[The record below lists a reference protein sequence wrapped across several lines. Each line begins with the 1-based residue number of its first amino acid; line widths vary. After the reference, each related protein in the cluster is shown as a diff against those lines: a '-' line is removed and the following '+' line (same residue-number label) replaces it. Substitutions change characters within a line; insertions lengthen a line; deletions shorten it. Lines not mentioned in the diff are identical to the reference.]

1 MINPLNDISRVYLE
15 QISESAVPGQPAER
29 LGAVTAIPKSDQ
41 NAAKKR
47 TLAKAAALRAKK
59 GITQEA
65 LDPFGRPGGK
75 SGGVKKGDS
84 YEKAHQA
91 NQREIEKI
99 ESGKEPATAK
109 RYREMKNE
117 ALDPVG
123 KEDADIDNDGV
134 PNTKKDK
141 YLKHRRDVI
150 KQEISTQK
158 EAKEVKKW
166 WDDDGDGIGYEEG
179 EVSGKFKKK
188 KKVKEGFSN
197 WRDDLREVI
206 DVVDHQDNDKEIVEK
221 SVKNKIKINPSI
233 TEAIQNLG
241 GELIEMVEIDE
252 KTLTNAETAKKEKI
266 VKSMK
271 KNLPGFRARYGDR
284 AKEVMY
290 ATATK
295 QAKRV
300 AEEVTDTQQEKPDP
314 ALEAKKKQEV
324 SLQKQIQLKKI
335 QMLNK
340 GVSLTHEETEV
351 APAAKAAAERAKR
364 SDLVGMA
371 IQRDPKAYQRA
382 LKQMAVDRENQRKRA
397 ENIGNNP
404 A

>member
-15 QISESAVPGQPAER
+15 QVSESAVPGKPAEK
-29 LGAVTAIPKSDQ
+29 LGAVSAIPQDERE
-41 NAAKKR
+41 AAKQR

-59 GITQEA
+59 GIIKEEEP
-65 LDPFGRPGGK
+65 DPFGRPGGK
-75 SGGVKKGDS
+75 YGGVKKGGS
-84 YEKAHQA
+84 YEKAHLA
-91 NQREIEKI
+91 NQRAIEKI
-99 ESGKEPATAK
+99 GSGKK
-109 RYREMKNE
+109 IRKE

-123 KEDADIDNDGV
+123 KEDSDIDNDGV

-188 KKVKEGFSN
+188 KKVKDGFSN

-252 KTLTNAETAKKEKI
+252 KTLTDAETAKKKKI

-300 AEEVTDTQQEKPDP
+300 AEETTETAPTATQQEKPDP

-324 SLQKQIQLKKI
+324 SLQKQIELKKI

>member
-1 MINPLNDISRVYLE
+1 MSNNILNDISKVYLE
-15 QISESAVPGQPAER
+15 TVAESAVPGKPAEK
-29 LGAVTAIPKSDQ
+29 LGAVSAIPQDERE
-41 NAAKKR
+41 AAKQR

-59 GITQEA
+59 GIIKEEEP
-65 LDPFGRPGGK
+65 DPFGRPGGK
-75 SGGVKKGDS
+75 YGGVKKGGS
-84 YEKAHQA
+84 YEKAHLA
-91 NQREIEKI
+91 NQRAIEKI
-99 ESGKEPATAK
+99 GSGKK
-109 RYREMKNE
+109 IRKE

-123 KEDADIDNDGV
+123 KEDSDIDNDGV

-252 KTLTNAETAKKEKI
+252 KTLTDAETAKKEKI

-324 SLQKQIQLKKI
+324 SLQKQIELKKI

>member
-1 MINPLNDISRVYLE
+1 MINPLNDISRVYLQ
-15 QISESAVPGQPAER
+15 QI
-29 LGAVTAIPKSDQ
+29 
-41 NAAKKR
+41 
-47 TLAKAAALRAKK
+47 
-59 GITQEA
+59 
-65 LDPFGRPGGK
+65 
-75 SGGVKKGDS
+75 
-84 YEKAHQA
+84 
-91 NQREIEKI
+91 
-99 ESGKEPATAK
+99 AT
-109 RYREMKNE
+109 EG
-117 ALDPVG
+117 LDPVG

-158 EAKEVKKW
+158 EELETDMKKRKEDNEKAVEDMKKTAAYKSMAATAAKKMEEGLDPVGKE
-166 WDDDGDGIGYEEG
+166 DDDIDNDG
-179 EVSGKFKKK
+179 KKNTK
-188 KKVKEGFSN
+188 SDKYLKHRRDVRSSAIQKEGFSN

-206 DVVDHQDNDKEIVEK
+206 DVVDHQDNDKKVSEK

-233 TEAIQNLG
+233 TEAVKDLG

-252 KTLTNAETAKKEKI
+252 KTLTSAETSKKEQI

-295 QAKRV
+295 QAKKV
-300 AEEVTDTQQEKPDP
+300 AEEATDTQQEKPDP
-314 ALEAKKKQEV
+314 ALAAKKKQEV
-324 SLQKQIQLKKI
+324 SLQKQIELKKI

-397 ENIGNNP
+397 ENIRNNP
-404 A
+404 V

>member
-1 MINPLNDISRVYLE
+1 MINPLNDISRVYLQ
-15 QISESAVPGQPAER
+15 QI
-29 LGAVTAIPKSDQ
+29 
-41 NAAKKR
+41 
-47 TLAKAAALRAKK
+47 
-59 GITQEA
+59 
-65 LDPFGRPGGK
+65 
-75 SGGVKKGDS
+75 
-84 YEKAHQA
+84 
-91 NQREIEKI
+91 
-99 ESGKEPATAK
+99 AT
-109 RYREMKNE
+109 EG
-117 ALDPVG
+117 LDPVG

-158 EAKEVKKW
+158 EEKSLPPLERLKTDRNMFSIPSDEKEAAKQRTLAKAAALRAKKGITQEALDPVGQE
-166 WDDDGDGIGYEEG
+166 DDDIDNDG
-179 EVSGKFKKK
+179 KKNTK
-188 KKVKEGFSN
+188 TDKYLKHRRDIRSSAIRKEGFSN

-206 DVVDHQDNDKEIVEK
+206 DVIDHQDNDKKVSEK

-233 TEAIQNLG
+233 TEAVKNLG

-252 KTLTNAETAKKEKI
+252 KTLTSAETSKKEQI

-271 KNLPGFRARYGDR
+271 KNLSGFRARYGDR

-295 QAKRV
+295 QAKKV
-300 AEEVTDTQQEKPDP
+300 AEQATETAPTDTQQEKPDP
-314 ALEAKKKQEV
+314 ALAAKKKQEV
-324 SLQKQIQLKKI
+324 SLQKQIELKKI

-351 APAAKAAAERAKR
+351 APAAKDAAERAKR

-371 IQRDPKAYQRA
+371 IKRDPKAYQRA

-397 ENIGNNP
+397 ENIRNNP
-404 A
+404 V